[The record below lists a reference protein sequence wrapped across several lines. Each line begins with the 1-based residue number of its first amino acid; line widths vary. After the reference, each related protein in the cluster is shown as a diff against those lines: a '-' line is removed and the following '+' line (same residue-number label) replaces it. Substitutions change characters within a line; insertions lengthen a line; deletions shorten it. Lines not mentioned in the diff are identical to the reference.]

1 MKKLF
6 EFDEHIGDW
15 RVLVQSR
22 DIQNGAIQSRHIAAG
37 AVTTEK
43 IGDGEVKTR
52 NIDTGAVTTDK
63 IGDGEIKTRNIDAGA
78 VTTEKIADDA
88 VTTEKIADEGV
99 TERKIADGSVT
110 AGKIK
115 DGALTLDKLEP
126 GFQVT
131 ERMIASESVTTEK
144 IADGAVT
151 TPKIADQAVTAEKI
165 ADQNVTEEKLAPGAV
180 TTEKLAD
187 DMIERLETITDA
199 EPTPGSVKPLQ
210 SGGAAATYGYYI
222 NNPEFVRAVTD
233 KDDKVLYGVQK
244 DGNFYFG
251 AGCPQQVKDYI
262 QQQLDTIM
270 GVDDVTEKI
279 DTINEMIAFFEGIRN
294 DETLQQ
300 LLAASAQAVA
310 EEKTRAESVERHLDE
325 VKANKEE
332 VNAALDTK
340 VDKEE
345 GKSLIDAEYAEGV
358 HYIESPE
365 FAEIKL
371 DAEDRILEATY
382 KDGTKL
388 LPAGVR
394 VKGAVEHD
402 GATIITVDNPEFVG
416 AWLDAADHI
425 LMAIKADGDIM
436 FGIGVPSQIKAYIDE
451 KISEVS
457 PEGLQD
463 IIDFIGEYLGN
474 ATLQELLDKKV
485 DGEYIENPEYIDV
498 KLDSNDKVIEAIKEN
513 GTKVLPAGVETPKVN
528 LEDTTIEN
536 KANPEYIEAKVDAED
551 KLLEGIK
558 TDGTK
563 VIGGKL
569 EVGGD
574 IRLNGEVNF
583 TNGIPQEI
591 VDYVAAN
598 TGSGVSN
605 IEYEDETGDM
615 YATFDDA
622 DGVTDVYMDENGD
635 IYAEIEE

>member
-37 AVTTEK
+37 AVTTDK

-63 IGDGEIKTRNIDAGA
+63 IGDGA
-78 VTTEKIADDA
+78 VTTPKIHDSA
-88 VTTEKIADEGV
+88 VTTKKIEDEAVSTEKIENKAVTTQKLADN
-99 TERKIADGSVT
+99 SVT
-110 AGKIK
+110 GEKIQ
-115 DGALTLDKLEP
+115 DHAITPQQLPEDFE
-126 GFQVT
+126 VT
-131 ERMIASESVTTEK
+131 ERMIADQAIGTDK
-144 IADGAVT
+144 IADNAVT
-151 TPKIADQAVTAEKI
+151 TPKIANQAVTTEKI
-165 ADQNVTEEKLAPGAV
+165 ADQNVTEEKLANGAV
-180 TTEKLAD
+180 TTEKLSD
-187 DMIERLETITDA
+187 GMIEQLQTITDA
-199 EPTPGSVKPLQ
+199 EPTPDSVKPLQ
-210 SGGAAATYGYYI
+210 SGGAASVLGHYI
-222 NNPEFVRAVTD
+222 ENPEFVRVATD
-233 KDDKVLYGVQK
+233 KDDKVLYGVQA

-262 QQQLDTIM
+262 QQKIDIIM
-270 GVDDVTEKI
+270 GVGDVTEKI
-279 DTINEMIAFFEGIRN
+279 DTINEMIAFFDGIKN
-294 DETLQQ
+294 DKTLQQ
-300 LLAASAQAVA
+300 LLAASAAAVEA
-310 EEKTRAESVERHLDE
+310 EKARAEASEQ
-325 VKANKEE
+325 
-332 VNAALDTK
+332 ALDNKK

-371 DAEDRILEATY
+371 DAEERILEATY
-382 KDGTKL
+382 KDATKL

-394 VKGAVEHD
+394 VNGAVEHD
-402 GATIITVDNPEFVG
+402 GAIITTIDNPEFVG
-416 AWLDAADHI
+416 VWLDASDHI
-425 LMAIKADGDIM
+425 LVAIKAGGDIYY
-436 FGIGVPSQIKAYIDE
+436 GCGVPSQIKAYIDE
-451 KISEVS
+451 KISEAS
-457 PEGLQD
+457 ESIQE

-474 ATLQELLDKKV
+474 TTIQELLDKKV
-485 DGEYIENPEYIDV
+485 DGEYIENPEYIEA
-498 KLDSNDKVIEAIKEN
+498 KLDSNDKVIEAIRED

-528 LEDTTIEN
+528 LEDATIEN
-536 KANPEYIEAKVDAED
+536 KANSEYIEAKVDAVD
-551 KLLEGIK
+551 RLLEATK

-563 VIGGKL
+563 VIGGNL

-574 IRLNGEVNF
+574 MRINGEVNF

-591 VDYVAAN
+591 IDYVAAN

-615 YATFDDA
+615 YATYDEA
-622 DGVTDVYMDENGD
+622 DGVSDVWMDENGD